1 MSLDTLAV
9 SKNTKE
15 YRCRKPQ
22 YSPYYRCIEDNFET
36 FERIYDTKYQEKYG
50 YFRSIVSKVIF
61 QYLDCGILAN
71 GFARVRCPNC
81 KHEYLLAFSCK
92 RRHFCPSCHAKRVA
106 AFGEFA
112 CSNVL
117 KNVPHRHFV
126 FSIPKIIRI
135 YFLFD
140 RALLKELAR
149 IAWEVLSCYY
159 KNAVNKNSAVPA
171 AICSIQTFGD
181 MLGFNP
187 HLHILCADGC
197 FGNNGI
203 FYAAAADLDGPSL
216 ESLFR
221 HKILSMLKRRGLIT
235 DRVIELISNWRH
247 SGFNVYCGERIYPGD
262 GQSME
267 NISRYIIRASFST
280 ERLNYISEDLKVIYK
295 SKTGN
300 GSKEFDAVD
309 FIASICS
316 HIPNKSEQMVR
327 YVGFYSNVSRGKR
340 KKQGSCQSDYAI
352 EDDLYNKSCS
362 KSWARLIKK
371 IYEVDPLTCSN
382 CGGSMRIIAF
392 IEDYKVIKKILSW
405 LGIDEAKRDRPPP
418 KRLQAADLFDDFS
431 QDDYINADYL
441 DF

>member
-1 MSLDTLAV
+1 
-9 SKNTKE
+9 
-15 YRCRKPQ
+15 
-22 YSPYYRCIEDNFET
+22 
-36 FERIYDTKYQEKYG
+36 
-50 YFRSIVSKVIF
+50 
-61 QYLDCGILAN
+61 
-71 GFARVRCPNC
+71 
-81 KHEYLLAFSCK
+81 
-92 RRHFCPSCHAKRVA
+92 
-106 AFGEFA
+106 
-112 CSNVL
+112 
-117 KNVPHRHFV
+117 
-126 FSIPKIIRI
+126 
-135 YFLFD
+135 
-140 RALLKELAR
+140 
-149 IAWEVLSCYY
+149 
-159 KNAVNKNSAVPA
+159 
-171 AICSIQTFGD
+171 
-181 MLGFNP
+181 
-187 HLHILCADGC
+187 
-197 FGNNGI
+197 
-203 FYAAAADLDGPSL
+203 
-216 ESLFR
+216 
-221 HKILSMLKRRGLIT
+221 MLKRRGLIT